1 MNSYL
6 TRSEIQ
12 NKTIF
17 VYLRNRMLIIFFRS
31 LIQVTENGRTLISR

>member
-6 TRSEIQ
+6 KRSEIQ

-17 VYLRNRMLIIFFRS
+17 VYLRNRMMIIFFRS
-31 LIQVTENGRTLISR
+31 LIQVTENGRIHISR